1 MTALAGR
8 NMNSE
13 DISRVLA
20 FIKKAEG
27 LKNTLRHSFTSNG
40 RQESA
45 AEHSW
50 RLCLFVMA
58 CAPWFRNLDCEK
70 LLRLAV
76 IHDLA
81 EALCGDTP
89 AICREN
95 KEIKAARERAALS
108 EICSTLPE
116 ELQKEMLSAW
126 EEYESAST
134 EEAKLVKGLDKLETL
149 IQHNQGRNPI
159 NFDYKFNLA
168 YGKELTDKNDT
179 LTLFRKNI
187 DEETKEKIN
196 NQTSG
201 C

>member
-1 MTALAGR
+1 
-8 NMNSE
+8 MNNE
-13 DISRVLA
+13 EISSVLA

-40 RQESA
+40 RQESS

-58 CAPWFRNLDCEK
+58 CAPWFKELDCEK

-95 KEIKAARERAALS
+95 KKIKAARERAALA

-116 ELQKEMLSAW
+116 GLQKEMLSTW

-134 EEAKLVKGLDKLETL
+134 DEAKLVKGLDKLETL

-159 NFDYKFNLA
+159 NFDYNFNLT
-168 YGKELTDKNDT
+168 YGTEMTGNNDILIT
-179 LTLFRKNI
+179 LRKII
-187 DEETKEKIN
+187 DEETKN
-196 NQTSG
+196 NIKNYI
-201 C
+201 

>member
-1 MTALAGR
+1 
-8 NMNSE
+8 MNSE
-13 DISRVLA
+13 DINGVLA

-81 EALCGDTP
+81 EAVCGDTP
-89 AICREN
+89 AIYKEN
-95 KEIKAARERAALS
+95 KKTKAARERTALT
-108 EICSTLPE
+108 EICSALPE
-116 ELQKEMLSAW
+116 ELQKEILSTW
-126 EEYESAST
+126 DEYENAQT
-134 EEAKLVKGLDKLETL
+134 DEAKLVKGLDKLETL
-149 IQHNQGRNPI
+149 VQHNQGCNPKD
-159 NFDYKFNLA
+159 FDYRFNLT
-168 YGKELTDKNDT
+168 YGMEITENNDI
-179 LTLFRKNI
+179 LILFRNI
-187 DEETKEKIN
+187 IDKETQENITTAN
-196 NQTSG
+196 SD